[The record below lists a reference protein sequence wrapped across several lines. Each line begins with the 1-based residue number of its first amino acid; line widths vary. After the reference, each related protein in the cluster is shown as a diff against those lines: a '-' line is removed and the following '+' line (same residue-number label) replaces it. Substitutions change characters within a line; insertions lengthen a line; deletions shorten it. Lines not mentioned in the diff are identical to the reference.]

1 MSSEDEEDGQI
12 SRLEEQ
18 EEREARLLS
27 LNKQRSEDEP
37 PVLRDFDFVRLSR
50 SALVRCLGL
59 PWFEEY
65 AKGDDGLVLLAS
77 EWDLYRV

>member
-37 PVLRDFDFVRLSR
+37 PVLRDFDLIRLSR
-50 SALVRCLGL
+50 GALVRCHGL

-65 AKGDDGLVLLAS
+65 AKGDDGS
-77 EWDLYRV
+77 PSSFRVISCCV